1 MCSVVEIKNES
12 EYYIHYHS
20 PESLET
26 LPSAKESLEYQ
37 HLFQVS
43 SITTEASQHNSL
55 IPTSSLSD
63 IKNKLNCDSAR
74 EKDKDFLSS
83 DDKDFLSSED
93 KNVLSSDD
101 KDFQSSEDKDFSL
114 EEMINYESRDKPESG
129 EVDLEITEPAEE
141 ACNDD
146 DDDNPDTRTNNQQNC
161 ENLAGLRMSTDRK
174 LKGLYISE
182 QIQLAWLGYVSNGET
197 ILTKISVE
205 TLFWLIIQ
213 KVRRRSVTP
222 DEDSAVD
229 PPSRS
234 NSQGSNSTTTTGN
247 EDERYL

>member
-26 LPSAKESLEYQ
+26 VPSAKESLEYQ

-74 EKDKDFLSS
+74 EK
-83 DDKDFLSSED
+83 DKDFLSSED

-146 DDDNPDTRTNNQQNC
+146 DAANPDSRTNNQQNC

-174 LKGLYISE
+174 LKGLYILE

-213 KVRRRSVTP
+213 KIIRTMFLSP
-222 DEDSAVD
+222 ELDII
-229 PPSRS
+229 
-234 NSQGSNSTTTTGN
+234 N
-247 EDERYL
+247 EDCYKLVMWSY